1 MSNALDWFEIPVV
14 ELDRA
19 KRFYETLLQ
28 TELQD
33 TTINGQRMAVLPY
46 RDGGVGGALMTGEQ
60 LTPSTQGTVVYLGA
74 GDDLDG
80 ALARVT
86 AAGGRVVSDKI
97 HLSDSIGSIA
107 FFQDTE
113 GNRVG
118 LHSAR

>member
-19 KRFYETLLQ
+19 IRFYASLLQ
-28 TELQD
+28 ATLREE
-33 TTINGQRMAVLPY
+33 TFNGQRMAILPY
-46 RDGGVGGALMTGEQ
+46 RDGGVGGALLLGEQ

-74 GDDLDG
+74 GEDLDG

-86 AAGGRVVSDKI
+86 AAGGRALSGKI
-97 HLSDSIGSIA
+97 HLSEAIGSIA
-107 FFQDTE
+107 FFMDTE

-118 LHSAR
+118 LHSTR

>member
-19 KRFYETLLQ
+19 VSFYETLLQ
-28 TELQD
+28 AKLQEGVV
-33 TTINGQRMAVLPY
+33 NGQHLAVLPY
-46 RDGGVGGALMTGEQ
+46 QNGGVGGALMVGEQ

-80 ALARVT
+80 ALARVA
-86 AAGGRVVSDKI
+86 AAGGKVVSEKI

-107 FFQDTE
+107 FFIDTE

-118 LHSAR
+118 LHSTR